1 MKGNSIQL
9 SVYESFSKK
18 IETVDVI
25 GVEQDNCSDE
35 VSPLSLMLSGKNGDR
50 DIG

>member
-1 MKGNSIQL
+1 M
-9 SVYESFSKK
+9 
-18 IETVDVI
+18 VDASRVC
-25 GVEQDNCSDE
+25 VEQDNCSDE